1 MTHDKKRKTFDCV
14 ATMRRIRDRISSE
27 IAGKTH
33 DELVHWL
40 HDHDYSDPVLQR
52 LAIRRRPS
60 ESLDAAIV
68 EQGTPS
74 RTENVS

>member
-1 MTHDKKRKTFDCV
+1 MTHDTKRKTFDCV
-14 ATMRRIRDRISSE
+14 ATTRRIRDRISYE

-52 LAIRRRPS
+52 LAIRSREDRSSSCRAPARSLVERR
-60 ESLDAAIV
+60 
-68 EQGTPS
+68 
-74 RTENVS
+74 

>member
-1 MTHDKKRKTFDCV
+1 MTYDKQRKKFDCV
-14 ATMRRIRDRISSE
+14 ATMRGIRDRINSE

-52 LAIRRRPS
+52 LAIRSRSS
-60 ESLDAAIV
+60 EVLEAAMIEEGSV
-68 EQGTPS
+68 QGTK
-74 RTENVS
+74 NVP